1 MRGRD
6 RLDDAAAG
14 AKDIGGSAGE
24 FLKSAGR
31 RTGSAAKQTPGAL
44 VRRFVA
50 RLIGSPEQQSTRFL
64 IALIVISGFVG
75 FIGVFF
81 AASGAVSATASSG
94 WLVRTFASVVTNFAL
109 YSVLAVIG
117 AVVAINRWWDLAA
130 GKTAEHTRYSKRTV
144 KRFAAEVKST
154 DGSTRLIGN
163 ADHSEDELRAKLMR
177 ALAGQFTSE
186 TPDEDEQVEA
196 VAPVETGYGLPDK
209 AAIDERTAAATDA
222 DVDAEDVDPESSLE
236 GLSLLAAKQ
245 VVRLRIGHL
254 QAQLIANEL
263 EDHGYRADHGRPL
276 PEVVETPDDATGETA
291 TIRDA
296 AAVDDDTAELQ
307 SLGDAFAAFRRSVQT
322 ARMDIATSFNADEIL
337 WRFGMPALG
346 TIFAAIVI
354 AQTPWFAAWV
364 YPVLIAIGVAVGA
377 TSYLT
382 FKWRRRRAVR
392 SLREEREPKRW
403 RTCVTL
409 AKRVETPEQTLFV
422 AWMGGHVYA
431 DYDRHRLV
439 RKVADRW
446 HTRLQGDDVAPAIQE
461 KFARNVR
468 QMLPMLHQ
476 FEYGDAYEGRKAVMD
491 DIITTVSEAR
501 DPDGMV
507 PKFDLAEKVVECGEG
522 IGHDPDIVAEVYE
535 DMVPTVLT
543 ETDITVTDADGMPHD
558 ITAVHLRTMD
568 IPDDLARIRAQ
579 FSNQFAVDNIDGY
592 PLPDIPMPG
601 GPQHLVAG
609 TDDVTA

>member
-1 MRGRD
+1 MRD
-6 RLDDAAAG
+6 RLDDAATG

-31 RTGSAAKQTPGAL
+31 RTSASKRTPL
-44 VRRFVA
+44 SLIRRFVA

-64 IALIVISGFVG
+64 LALIAISGFVG

-81 AASGAVSATASSG
+81 IASGTVSATASSS
-94 WLVRTFASVVTNFAL
+94 WLVRAFASVVTNFAL
-109 YSVLAVIG
+109 YSALAVIG

-154 DGSTRLIGN
+154 DGTTRLIGN
-163 ADHSEDELRAKLMR
+163 ADHSENELRAKLMR
-177 ALAGQFTSE
+177 AFAGQSESE

-196 VAPVETGYGLPDK
+196 VAPVDTGYGIPDG
-209 AAIDERTAAATDA
+209 AAINERAAEATD
-222 DVDAEDVDPESSLE
+222 DVDSSLE
-236 GLSLLAAKQ
+236 GVSLLTAKQ

-254 QAQLIANEL
+254 QARLVANDL

-276 PEVVETPDDATGETA
+276 PAVAETA
-291 TIRDA
+291 DEDA
-296 AAVDDDTAELQ
+296 DADTHGDETAAVDDSPETK
-307 SLGDAFAAFRRSVQT
+307 SFADIFADFRRARQT

-337 WRFGMPALG
+337 WRFGLPAIG
-346 TIFAAIVI
+346 TVFAAMVV
-354 AQTPWFAAWV
+354 AQTPWFAGWV

-431 DYDRHRLV
+431 DYDRHRLA

-446 HTRLQGDDVAPAIQE
+446 HARLQGNDVAPAMQE

-476 FEYGDAYEGRKAVMD
+476 FEYGDAYEGRKAIMD

-507 PKFDLAEKVVECGEG
+507 PKFELAEKVVERGEG
-522 IGHDPDIVAEVYE
+522 VGHDPDIVAEVYE
-535 DMVPTVLT
+535 GMVPTVLT
-543 ETDITVTDADGMPHD
+543 ETDITVTDADGTPHD

-601 GPQHLVAG
+601 GPRHLVAG
-609 TDDVTA
+609 TDNAAGGR